1 VTKKEEK
8 IRVIELNKDL
18 IQFIKETF
26 LSPPKINGIEV
37 KQNDYA
43 KACDLSNSTFTK
55 INDSSKNYNIPL
67 STIFS
72 ITELEKIP
80 LDKFFKEFLKYR
92 SNKNIEQ

>member
-1 VTKKEEK
+1 MTKKEEK

-18 IQFIKETF
+18 NQFIREKF
-26 LSPPKINGIEV
+26 LSPYKINGKAV
-37 KQNDYA
+37 MQKDYA
-43 KACDLSNSTFTK
+43 KACDLSNSIFTK

-67 STIFS
+67 STIYS

-92 SNKNIEQ
+92 SNKNIEK